1 MQKLVRRNE
10 KDWKKIGKPGL
21 KNRAE
26 LQKQLAAAQQTRQ
39 EADQALRDL
48 YDIDPSVFEEELPE
62 ISVSEDILNE
72 DLDNI
77 AVMTDFDAENGID
90 GKSALSELKSVQCP
104 FMKDDI
110 VFWFGQLEGAR
121 R

>member
-1 MQKLVRRNE
+1 MSWLRGYSKASTSAETREE
-10 KDWKKIGKPGL
+10 KRKRLEEDRQTRA

-62 ISVSEDILNE
+62 ISVREDILNE

-90 GKSALSELKSVQCP
+90 GKSAE
-104 FMKDDI
+104 
-110 VFWFGQLEGAR
+110 
-121 R
+121 